1 MLHQVTTKIIT
12 ITCTQIDEV
21 IMSKLHLY
29 NTITKREELFQSI
42 VNNKVGMYVC
52 GPTVYGAPH
61 LGHVRGPIVFD
72 VLRRYLMNLGYQVR
86 FVRNITDVGHL
97 VGDAD
102 EGEDKLQ
109 KQAKLE
115 QLEPMEVAQTYTDMY
130 NDVMDQIG
138 VLRPSIEPKA
148 SGHIIEQIEMIQAII
163 DEGLAYVSNGSV
175 YFDVLTYSEK
185 FHYGELSGRVL
196 DDLMAG
202 AGNQSRDLEG
212 QNEKRNANDFALWKK
227 ASPEHIMQWSS
238 PWGKGFPGWH
248 IECSA
253 MSAKYLGEEFD
264 IHGGGMDLLFPHH
277 ECEIAQSRAA
287 HNHQPAK
294 YWVHHNMITI
304 NGQKMAK
311 SLNNGVT
318 VKQLFTGNHA
328 LLSKSYS
335 PQTLRFFVLQA
346 HYRGTLDFSD
356 EALLASEKGLNRLQ
370 SAVSLLGK
378 LKISDTSSVFFDD
391 IETAI
396 LDALNADL
404 NTPQVIAQFFELAR
418 RVNLVND
425 GKDSIDEIQYNKL
438 QQIVEIYLRGVL
450 GIQEQSIAGSNHL
463 DAVVQMLLEMRT
475 QAKKDKNF
483 ALSDLIRDN
492 LKAQGIEVMD
502 TKEGSSWKLV
512 D

>member
-1 MLHQVTTKIIT
+1 
-12 ITCTQIDEV
+12 
-21 IMSKLHLY
+21 MSKLNLY
-29 NTITKREELFQSI
+29 NTLTKKEELFSSI
-42 VNNKVGMYVC
+42 VPNRVGMYVC

-72 VLRRYLMNLGYQVR
+72 VLRRYLVQLGYQVR

-130 NDVMDQIG
+130 NEVMDQIG

-148 SGHIIEQIEMIQAII
+148 SGHIIEQIEMIQSIVNQ
-163 DEGLAYVSNGSV
+163 GLAYESNGSV
-175 YFDVLTYSEK
+175 YFDVMAYNAK
-185 FHYGELSGRVL
+185 HNYGELSGRIL
-196 DDLMAG
+196 EDLVAG
-202 AGNQSRDLEG
+202 AGNQSRELEG
-212 QNEKRNANDFALWKK
+212 QSEKKNPNDFALWKK

-287 HNHQPAK
+287 NNHQPAK

-318 VKQLFTGNHA
+318 VKQLFEGSHP

-370 SAVSLLGK
+370 AAVGLVDK
-378 LKISDTSSVFFDD
+378 LKISNDASIVFDD

-396 LDALNADL
+396 IQSLDADL

-425 GKDSIDEIQYNKL
+425 GKESIDINQLQKL
-438 QQIVEIYLRGVL
+438 NSIVEVYLRGIL
-450 GIQEQSIAGSNHL
+450 GIQESVASKSNHL
-463 DAVVQMLLEMRT
+463 DSVMQMLIEMRL
-475 QAKKDKNF
+475 QAKMDKNF
-483 ALSDLIRDN
+483 ALSDQIRDK
-492 LKAQGIEVMD
+492 LKSSGIEIMD
-502 TKEGSSWKLV
+502 TKEGSSWKLI

>member
-1 MLHQVTTKIIT
+1 
-12 ITCTQIDEV
+12 
-21 IMSKLHLY
+21 MSKLNLY
-29 NTITKREELFQSI
+29 NTLTKKEELFTSL
-42 VNNKVGMYVC
+42 VPNKVGMYVC

-72 VLRRYLMNLGYQVR
+72 VLRRYLIQQGYQVR

-130 NDVMDQIG
+130 NEVMDQIG

-148 SGHIIEQIEMIQAII
+148 SGHIIEQIEMIQAIV
-163 DEGLAYVSNGSV
+163 DQGLAYVSNGSV
-175 YFDVLTYSEK
+175 YFDVLAYNSK
-185 FHYGELSGRVL
+185 YNYGELSGRIL
-196 DDLMAG
+196 EDLVAG
-202 AGNQSRDLEG
+202 AGNQSRELEG
-212 QNEKRNANDFALWKK
+212 QSEKKNPNDFALWKK

-318 VKQLFTGNHA
+318 VKQLFEGSHP

-370 SAVSLLGK
+370 TAIGLLDK
-378 LKISDTSSVFFDD
+378 LKVSNDTTLQFDD
-391 IETAI
+391 IESAI
-396 LDALNADL
+396 IEALNSDL
-404 NTPQVIAQFFELAR
+404 NTPQVIAQFFELTR

-425 GKDSIDEIQYNKL
+425 GKERIDEFQYQKL
-438 QQIVEIYLRGVL
+438 KSIVEFYLRGIL
-450 GIQEQSIAGSNHL
+450 GIQESVASKSNHL
-463 DAVVQMLLEMRT
+463 DSVMQMLIEMRL
-475 QAKKDKNF
+475 QAKMDKNF
-483 ALSDLIRDN
+483 ALSDLIRDK
-492 LKAQGIEVMD
+492 LKSSGIELMD

-512 D
+512 E

>member
-1 MLHQVTTKIIT
+1 
-12 ITCTQIDEV
+12 
-21 IMSKLHLY
+21 MSKLHLY
-29 NTITKREELFQSI
+29 NTLTKNEELFQSI
-42 VNNKVGMYVC
+42 ILNRVGMYVC

-72 VLRRYLMNLGYQVR
+72 VLRRFLTNEGYQVR

-109 KQAKLE
+109 KQAKIE
-115 QLEPMEVAQTYTDMY
+115 KLEPMEIAQTYTDMY
-130 NDVMDQIG
+130 NEVMDQIG

-148 SGHIIEQIEMIQAII
+148 SGHIIEQIEMIQSII
-163 DEGLAYVSNGSV
+163 DKGLAYESNGSV
-175 YFDVLTYSEK
+175 YFDVLEYNK
-185 FHYGELSGRVL
+185 NHNYGELSGRIL

-202 AGNQSRDLEG
+202 AGNQSRELEG
-212 QNEKRNANDFALWKK
+212 QSEKKNANDFALWKK
-227 ASPEHIMQWSS
+227 ATPEHIMQWTS

-318 VKQLFTGNHA
+318 VKQLFDGTHP
-328 LLSKSYS
+328 LLSKSFS

-346 HYRGTLDFSD
+346 HYRGTLDFSE
-356 EALLASEKGLNRLQ
+356 EALIASEKGLNRLQ
-370 SAVSLLGK
+370 TAVNLVGK
-378 LKISDTSSVFFDD
+378 LKISQTATLSFQD
-391 IETAI
+391 IENGI
-396 LDALNADL
+396 VEALNSDL
-404 NTPQVIAQFFELAR
+404 NTPQAIAQLFELAR
-418 RVNLVND
+418 RVNLIND
-425 GKDSIDEIQYNKL
+425 GKETIDALNLEHLNK
-438 QQIVEIYLRGVL
+438 IISVYLRGIL
-450 GIQEQSIAGSNHL
+450 GIQEIVSGASNHL
-463 DAVVQMLLEMRT
+463 DSVLQVLIEMRAH
-475 QAKKDKNF
+475 AKSEKNF
-483 ALSDLIRDN
+483 ALSDLIRDK
-492 LKAQGIEVMD
+492 LKTSGIEIMD
-502 TKEGSSWKLV
+502 SKEGSSWRII

>member
-1 MLHQVTTKIIT
+1 
-12 ITCTQIDEV
+12 
-21 IMSKLHLY
+21 MSNLNLY
-29 NTITKREELFQSI
+29 NTLTKKEELFSSM
-42 VNNKVGMYVC
+42 VPNKVGMYVC

-72 VLRRYLMNLGYQVR
+72 VLRRYLTHLGYQVR

-115 QLEPMEVAQTYTDMY
+115 QLEPMEIAQTYTDMY
-130 NDVMDQIG
+130 NEVMDQIG

-148 SGHIIEQIEMIQAII
+148 SGHIIEQIEMIQTIV
-163 DEGLAYVSNGSV
+163 ERGLAYESNGSV
-175 YFDVLTYSEK
+175 YFDVMAYNAN
-185 FHYGELSGRVL
+185 HNYGELSGRVL
-196 DDLMAG
+196 EDLVAG
-202 AGNQSRDLEG
+202 AGNQSRELEG
-212 QNEKRNANDFALWKK
+212 QSEKKNPNDFALWKK
-227 ASPEHIMQWSS
+227 ASPEHIMQWTS

-318 VKQLFTGNHA
+318 VKQLFEGSHS

-370 SAVSLLGK
+370 TAISLVDK
-378 LKISDTSSVFFDD
+378 LKVSNDTTLQFED
-391 IETAI
+391 IESAI
-396 LDALNADL
+396 VEALNSDL
-404 NTPQVIAQFFELAR
+404 NTPQVIAQIFELSR

-425 GKDSIDEIQYNKL
+425 GKEKINEIQFQKL
-438 QQIVEIYLRGVL
+438 KSIIEVFLRGIL
-450 GIQEQSIAGSNHL
+450 GIQESVATKSNHL
-463 DAVVQMLLEMRT
+463 DSVMQMLIEMRL
-475 QAKKDKNF
+475 QAKMDKNF
-483 ALSDLIRDN
+483 ALSDLIRDK
-492 LKAQGIEVMD
+492 LKASGIELMD

-512 D
+512 E